1 MLNLW
6 FLIPGILITGIA
18 VYDIIFT
25 TFAPKGAS
33 YISSRV
39 ATYTWKCILFIS
51 RKLDSRSIL
60 SGAGILIICIILL
73 AWITSIWLGSA
84 LIFMSDPEAVLDTNT
99 KVVADVSDRVYYA
112 GYVLSTLGN
121 GDFSGGS
128 SGWQIYTAVLSFFGI
143 MLITIAISYMV
154 PVISAVTDRRTL
166 SIQVAS
172 LGHCPQSILLN
183 HWDGKSFKSLEGNM
197 MQLKEKVALHGQ
209 LHLSYPILQYFQN
222 NEKLTALMPN
232 LIALDEA
239 LTIVNYMVPEQH
251 RPDKT
256 ILQPMRIIVSSFF
269 SSLASTTTYKII
281 YEVPDIKT
289 DKLLSAG
296 VPLKSPSEEQ
306 LKKINEKRVL
316 LNSILENSGWHWNEI
331 YNELGSTRFT

>member
-1 MLNLW
+1 MNIWL
-6 FLIPGILITGIA
+6 LITGILITGIA
-18 VYDIIFT
+18 IYDLIFT

-33 YISSRV
+33 YISNAVSV
-39 ATYTWKCILFIS
+39 YTWKIILFIS
-51 RKLDSRSIL
+51 RKTNNRSIL
-60 SGAGILIICIILL
+60 NGAGIVVIGTILMTWVS
-73 AWITSIWLGSA
+73 AIWFGSA
-84 LIFMSDPEAVLDTNT
+84 LIFMSDPDAVRHTTT
-99 KVVADVSDRVYYA
+99 KAIANIPERVYYA

-128 SGWQIYTAVLSFFGI
+128 SGWRIYTAVLSFFGL

-154 PVISAVTDRRTL
+154 PVISAVTERRTL

-183 HWDGKSFKSLEGNM
+183 HWDGESFKKLEANM

-239 LTIVNYMVPEQH
+239 LSILHYMVPEQY
-251 RPDKT
+251 RPEKT

-269 SSLASTTTYKII
+269 SSLAKTTTYTMMEK
-281 YEVPDIKT
+281 VPDIRT
-289 DKLLSAG
+289 DKLLEAG
-296 VPLKSPSEEQ
+296 VPLKIPSSEE
-306 LKKINEKRVL
+306 LKGLQKKRIL

-331 YNELGSTRFT
+331 YNELGSTKFN